1 MQIFPL
7 KKLKLVVSDFHLG
20 KGKFLPDGSQNLLED
35 FTADRQFIDFL
46 HYYMTGNYKRCEVE
60 LIVNGDFFN
69 LLQVDYRDKF
79 TDFISESD
87 ALHKTMRILHG
98 HEAVFNKMA
107 EFSQEAHH
115 SITFVLGNHDP
126 GLLWEGVQEALK
138 LKLGGQVRFVMESH
152 RFDGVHVEHGNQ
164 YLADNR
170 YNRKNYFLT
179 KNLPEPIINLPWG
192 SFFIIHYLNEI
203 KKERPYID
211 KVYPFQLYQRWA
223 LIHDTGF
230 ALRSIVKLMVWFF
243 AFLLRPS
250 SARQISFRQVLRI
263 LKETTVHPKLHKE
276 AKRILFTHHDCHMVI
291 FGHTH
296 QAVYMCFAPGKEYFN
311 TGTWNEK
318 ISLDIGSLGR
328 TLRLTYV
335 LIDYDKK
342 NIPHGSLKEWK
353 GRSNV
358 VEDVV
363 F

>member
-7 KKLKLVVSDFHLG
+7 KRLKVIVSDFHLG
-20 KGKFLPDGSQNLLED
+20 KGNVLPDGSQNLLED

-46 HYYMTGNYKRCEVE
+46 DYYMTGNYKRCEVE
-60 LIVNGDFFN
+60 LILNGDFFN

-79 TDFISESD
+79 TDFITESD

-98 HEAVFNKMA
+98 HEALFDKLS
-107 EFSQEAHH
+107 EFSKEPHH
-115 SITFVLGNHDP
+115 SVTFMLGNHDP
-126 GLLWEGVQEALK
+126 GLLWEGVQETLR
-138 LKLGGQVRFVMESH
+138 LRLGGQVRFKMEAYY
-152 RFDGVHVEHGNQ
+152 FDGVHVEHGNQ
-164 YLADNR
+164 YLTDNR
-170 YNRKNYFLT
+170 YDRKHYFLSEG
-179 KNLPEPIINLPWG
+179 LPEPIINLPWG

-211 KVYPFQLYQRWA
+211 KVYPFRLYQRWA
-223 LIHDTGF
+223 LIHEPLF
-230 ALRSIVKLMVWFF
+230 ALKSMFWVAAWFLK
-243 AFLLRPS
+243 FLFIPNP
-250 SARQISFRQVLRI
+250 ARKISFRRVVGI
-263 LKETTVHPKLHKE
+263 LTETTVHPKLHKE
-276 AKRILFTHHDCHMVI
+276 AKRILLTHRDCHIVV

-296 QAVYMCFAPGKEYFN
+296 QAAYKCFAAGKEYFN

-335 LIDYDKK
+335 TIEYDKQ
-342 NIPHGSLKEWK
+342 NRPHGTLKEWK
-353 GRSNV
+353 GHSDV